1 MPNYITIVIRMPEDE
16 EGKKKFA
23 EGKDLLGPFITA
35 MSLED
40 EMTLLEQVEGHED
53 FDPEIMAEARSRVKD
68 IHAAAEHLFRDSR
81 A

>member
-1 MPNYITIVIRMPEDE
+1 MSDYITIVIRMPKDE
-16 EGKKKFA
+16 QGKKTFEA
-23 EGKDLLGPFITA
+23 GKEILGPFITA

-53 FDPEIMAEARSRVKD
+53 FDPEIMEAARSRVKD
-68 IHAAAEHLFRDSR
+68 LHAAAEHLFQGSQ